1 MNKQY
6 QVIRAYSTGVSKP
19 HIFNDLESAIKCA
32 NKMNKTGKTKAKI
45 TYGYIYNEGYTVE
58 NPEHIEY

>member
-6 QVIRAYSTGVSKP
+6 QVIRAFGTGVSKP

-32 NKMNKTGKTKAKI
+32 DKMNRTGKTKAKI
-45 TYGYIYNEGYTVE
+45 KYGYIENEGYTVRD
-58 NPEHIEY
+58 PEYIEY